1 MEILVTEIIIKIF
14 VGVYGDFRRNMD
26 TTQRFFLEKQY
37 YFIKKNSKDEDT
49 NFRGN
54 LGII

>member
-37 YFIKKNSKDEDT
+37 YFIKKIQKMKIQ
-49 NFRGN
+49 N
-54 LGII
+54 LEVI